1 MKKTT
6 TNITSQRIA
15 ICNCNVKNEIK
26 PPHWGGK
33 LFKNISCKH
42 HFNQQS
48 KDVAGFP
55 MIICNCAHCGL
66 GFKSDFVLATQKI
79 KKLLAV
85 CFQKVAIGM
94 HGTFESEK

>member
-6 TNITSQRIA
+6 TNITSRRIA
-15 ICNCNVKNEIK
+15 ICNYNCNVKNEIK

-33 LFKNISCKH
+33 LFKNISCNH

-55 MIICNCAHCGL
+55 MINATVPTVD
-66 GFKSDFVLATQKI
+66 SVLNQISYLRRKKNKT

-85 CFQKVAIGM
+85 
-94 HGTFESEK
+94 